1 MERAE
6 GQVLGKGEG
15 WRREWNRCGCRG
27 GLNSNEEV
35 GKGTY
40 GKYGCEGM
48 RGGGVER
55 RYVYIYRGVYMVLGA
70 GDM

>member
-1 MERAE
+1 MRVVEVERAA

-15 WRREWNRCGCRG
+15 WRREWRRGWNRCGCRG
-27 GLNSNEEV
+27 GLNFNEEV

-40 GKYGCEGM
+40 GKYRCEGM

-55 RYVYIYRGVYMVLGA
+55 RYVLSL
-70 GDM
+70 